1 MSYDCNII
9 YRQAKNSL
17 RHRVLFDIRSVP
29 HLCFFFLFEQRQPL
43 LPRLDSEIG
52 RCANRW
58 GNAWAPVPDA
68 LAIA

>member
-1 MSYDCNII
+1 MIVILFTGKRKTRLDTEFCLIF
-9 YRQAKNSL
+9 
-17 RHRVLFDIRSVP
+17 VLCLI
-29 HLCFFFLFEQRQPL
+29 CAFFLFEERQPP

>member
-1 MSYDCNII
+1 MIVV
-9 YRQAKNSL
+9 
-17 RHRVLFDIRSVP
+17 RVTLLTGKRKTRLDTEFCLIFV
-29 HLCFFFLFEQRQPL
+29 LCLIFAFFFEERQPL